1 MNRITGRLFTIT
13 LYEMSSIKIVCE
25 LPKKKCVCI
34 IFSSNSQPSMFSQ
47 DRKLW
52 QLKRFTGNRRRY
64 FNPLLS
70 NCLLVY
76 FLLIL
81 DLYTARVGSGLEL
94 SGFLEVLIEEPAT
107 TTTAIEMRM
116 SCKYHYYVLIVMF
129 SVSRN
134 SELCR
139 FRHIIMLFWY
149 FTEFIWVGK
158 AFECTILSGW
168 LPELIFFHTPM
179 HIHVLGMLVQH
190 TEGFENWPELIVIC
204 MAKHIRFGFLVGLL
218 TCMGPPYALV
228 RKPVRQ

>member
-1 MNRITGRLFTIT
+1 
-13 LYEMSSIKIVCE
+13 
-25 LPKKKCVCI
+25 
-34 IFSSNSQPSMFSQ
+34 MFSEN
-47 DRKLW
+47 RKLW

-64 FNPLLS
+64 FHPLLS

-94 SGFLEVLIEEPAT
+94 SGFLEVLSEEPAT
-107 TTTAIEMRM
+107 TTTAIEMWM

-158 AFECTILSGW
+158 AFEYTILSGW
-168 LPELIFFHTPM
+168 LPDHMFVHTPM
-179 HIHVLGMLVQH
+179 HIHVLGMLVPH
-190 TEGFENWPELIVIC
+190 TEGFEDWPELIVKC
-204 MAKHIRFGFLVGLL
+204 MAMHIRLYFWWV
-218 TCMGPPYALV
+218 C
-228 RKPVRQ
+228 